1 MDKQRVQDFLD
12 QRYRFVVEDY
22 NWTKPFSNFF
32 HGIGGKWGIPMWA
45 FYINRAQCISS
56 MGLKDK
62 DNAIVEFQSFNKALQ
77 SVDRLGF
84 RTFLKTGDGFLYEP
98 FQKSTDKKIRQIMI
112 VSSAELEIDD
122 LNPKLGLETN
132 VLYFPLVNEHMAAL
146 VRCLKIKNL
155 QTDLIMVEILDGL
168 PIMLPYGLNQNLI
181 KFIPW
186 HIEGMMEVNHL
197 AGVPVYRLKQTP
209 EDVYEIGEI
218 CGGNFYLSF
227 LEGSKKILY
236 EHFIVDPYLVFGES
250 EAYDYPWQFE
260 DFPVEKLLSM
270 EQVKEN
276 KTPCAFTALSVEI
289 PASGEVVLFSVIGHT
304 PNEDKLCAL
313 LDVIGKN
320 DFFSVKRQEN
330 RETIEKIK
338 NQTFTVSS
346 SERFDQ
352 YCQQTFLDNVLR
364 GGMPLTFDTKEGT
377 SIFYMYSRKHG
388 DIERD
393 YNFFTLEPTY
403 LSQGDAHF
411 RDINQNRRSDVWFF
425 PEVEDANISIF
436 LSLIQT
442 DGYNPLIVSRI
453 TYTADNNRQLRRW
466 LRSLVTDGK
475 LYNEILELI
484 THPFTP
490 GEFIIRF
497 EEGTGRDIGNYEKIL
512 KELLLF
518 CNQNDVGNLHEGF
531 WVDHW
536 TYSLDLI
543 DRFLEIYPE
552 KLNELLLNRKEYS
565 FYDNPDIV
573 LPRDQKYV
581 LVNGEVRQ
589 YGAVVRD
596 QQKVKTLE
604 SRSDLPT
611 KVRARY
617 GKGHIYKTTLIVK
630 LLSIITNKLATLDPE
645 GIGIM
650 MEADKPGWCDP
661 LNGLPGLL
669 GSSIC
674 ESLELE
680 RLCRFLRNSLDEL
693 KLSNGQL
700 VLVYE
705 ELCEFM
711 NALEKAIDNRLDS
724 REKATKLL
732 YWEESNRLKE
742 DYREKTKMGVS
753 GSEREMTVS
762 QLKAFLDKGLRLLSQ
777 VFEPQNRKKL
787 YHKSGVCHTYFV
799 NDVVAYERIWKD
811 AKKRGPMLSHTGY
824 PLVSAEK
831 FESRPLPLFL
841 EGPIHLLKV
850 HPEQR
855 KQIYSS
861 VKRSQLY
868 DRKLKMYKNCESLE
882 EAPFEIG
889 RIRAYANGWIE
900 NGSIYLHMEYKWLL
914 ELLRSGLYREF
925 YREIKNTLVPFL
937 DPEVYGRSIFEGS
950 SFIVSSAFP
959 DEKLH
964 GRGFQPRL
972 SGNTCEMLHIWT
984 LIVAGEKPFF
994 MDGKGQLMLR
1004 LRPIIPDWLF
1014 TRQKRSRRYY
1024 YDDGE
1029 SKLIVIP
1036 KNAFAYKFIGKTL
1049 VVYHNE
1055 ERKDTFGDSAATVI
1069 SYKLSYHDGKQ
1080 EMLSGDVLDTPFALD
1095 VREGRVDRIEV
1106 VLC

>member
-1 MDKQRVQDFLD
+1 
-12 QRYRFVVEDY
+12 
-22 NWTKPFSNFF
+22 
-32 HGIGGKWGIPMWA
+32 
-45 FYINRAQCISS
+45 
-56 MGLKDK
+56 
-62 DNAIVEFQSFNKALQ
+62 
-77 SVDRLGF
+77 
-84 RTFLKTGDGFLYEP
+84 
-98 FQKSTDKKIRQIMI
+98 
-112 VSSAELEIDD
+112 
-122 LNPKLGLETN
+122 
-132 VLYFPLVNEHMAAL
+132 
-146 VRCLKIKNL
+146 
-155 QTDLIMVEILDGL
+155 
-168 PIMLPYGLNQNLI
+168 
-181 KFIPW
+181 
-186 HIEGMMEVNHL
+186 MEVNHL

-218 CGGNFYLSF
+218 CCSNFYLCF
-227 LEGSKKILY
+227 LEESKKVLY

-250 EAYDYPWQFE
+250 EAYDRPWQFE
-260 DFPVEKLLSM
+260 GCSIAKLLSM
-270 EQVKEN
+270 KQVKEN

-289 PASGEVVLFSVIGHT
+289 PASGEVVLFSVIGHI
-304 PNEDKLCAL
+304 PNENKLCTL

-320 DFFSVKRQEN
+320 DFFSVKREEN
-330 RETIEKIK
+330 REIIEKIK

-364 GGMPLTFDTKEGT
+364 GDMPLTFDTKEGT

-388 DIERD
+388 NIERD
-393 YNFFTLEPTY
+393 YNLFTLEPTY
-403 LSQGDAHF
+403 LSQGDGHF

-453 TYTADNNRQLRRW
+453 TYTADNNQQLRRW

-536 TYSLDLI
+536 TYNLDLI
-543 DRFLEIYPE
+543 DRFSEIYPE

-573 LPRDQKYV
+573 LPRDHKYV

-680 RLCRFLRNSLDEL
+680 RLCRFLRNSLDEP

-705 ELCEFM
+705 ELYEFM

-732 YWEESNRLKE
+732 YWAESNRLKE

-831 FESRPLPLFL
+831 FEYRPLPLFL
-841 EGPIHLLKV
+841 EGPVHLLKV

-861 VKRSQLY
+861 VKRSKLY
-868 DRKLKMYKNCESLE
+868 DRTFKMYKNCESLE

-914 ELLRSGLYREF
+914 ELLRSGLHREF

-994 MDGKGQLMLR
+994 MDEKGQLMLR

-1024 YDDGE
+1024 YDNGE

-1055 ERKDTFGDSAATVI
+1055 ERKDTFGDSAASVI

-1095 VREGRVDRIEV
+1095 VREGRIDRIDV